1 LRTFKNTFLV
11 NNNINKV
18 WEFYTDINHL
28 KIITPKEINLQVINA
43 TDQKFSQGTEIWIK
57 GKIFVSKIREWHSII
72 TFLKPYEYV
81 DEMISGPFKK
91 WRHLHKFYDLD
102 HGQKT
107 EVVDQVDFELPYGIL
122 GKLFEEYAYNQL
134 RKIFD
139 HRKIATIKNLETPSV

>member
-1 LRTFKNTFLV
+1 MQTFKNTFLV

-28 KIITPKEINLQVINA
+28 RIITPRGINLQVINT
-43 TDQKFSQGTEIWIK
+43 TDQKFSQGTEIWIE
-57 GKIFVSKIREWHSII
+57 GKILISRRKAWHSVI

-81 DEMISGPFKK
+81 DEMLSGPFKK
-91 WRHLHKFYDLD
+91 WRHLHKFHDLD

-107 EVVDQVDFELPYGIL
+107 EVLDQVHFELPYGIL
-122 GKLFEEYAYNQL
+122 GKLIEGYAYNQL

-139 HRKIATIKNLETPSV
+139 YRKIATIKNLETL

>member
-1 LRTFKNTFLV
+1 V

-28 KIITPKEINLQVINA
+28 KIITPKKINLQVINA
-43 TDQKFSQGTEIWIK
+43 TDQKFSQGTEIWIE
-57 GKIFVSKIREWHSII
+57 GKILISKRSVWHSVI

-81 DEMISGPFKK
+81 DEMLAGPFKK
-91 WRHLHKFYDLD
+91 WSHLHKFCDLD

-107 EVVDQVDFELPYGIL
+107 EVIDQVDFELPYGIV
-122 GKLFEEYAYNQL
+122 GKLFEGYAYGQL

-139 HRKIATIKNLETPSV
+139 HRKIATIKNLETLSKF

>member
-1 LRTFKNTFLV
+1 M

-28 KIITPKEINLQVINA
+28 KIITPKKINLQVINA
-43 TDQKFSQGTEIWIK
+43 TDQKFSQGTEIWIE
-57 GKIFVSKIREWHSII
+57 GKILISKRSARHSVI

-81 DEMISGPFKK
+81 DEMLAGPFKK
-91 WRHLHKFYDLD
+91 WSHLHKFRDLD

-107 EVVDQVDFELPYGIL
+107 EVVDQIHFELPYGIL
-122 GKLFEEYAYNQL
+122 GKLFEGYAYNQL

-139 HRKIATIKNLETPSV
+139 YRKIATIKNLETLSKF

>member
-1 LRTFKNTFLV
+1 M

-43 TDQKFSQGTEIWIK
+43 TDQKFSQGTEIWIE
-57 GKIFVSKIREWHSII
+57 GKILISKRSAWHSAI

-81 DEMISGPFKK
+81 DEMLGGPFKK
-91 WRHLHKFYDLD
+91 WSHLHKFRDLD

-122 GKLFEEYAYNQL
+122 GKLFEGYAYNQL

-139 HRKIATIKNLETPSV
+139 HRKIATIKNLETLSKF